1 MSDSMKDMAE
11 ALEDEDLEDL
21 GAESLGGESEGSSD
35 SSGSG
40 EAFSFLKRIL
50 GAEPP
55 PKPVESYKDHALNF
69 TGKESI
75 AKILRGM
82 EGIAGNLN
90 RAVILIALG
99 LIELYQERTGKASK
113 SEGFQSESGELD
125 GRDPEHQ

>member
-1 MSDSMKDMAE
+1 MKDMAE

-21 GAESLGGESEGSSD
+21 GSETLEDGD
-35 SSGSG
+35 SSNSSETANNEMFSG
-40 EAFSFLKRIL
+40 LKRIL

-69 TGKESI
+69 SGKDSI

-99 LIELYQERTGKASK
+99 LIELYQEKTDKASK
-113 SEGFQSESGELD
+113 PEGFDTAKLGAEDE
-125 GRDPEHQ
+125 DPEHQ

>member
-21 GAESLGGESEGSSD
+21 GSESLGGETEGSSD

-40 EAFSFLKRIL
+40 QAFSSLKRIL

-69 TGKESI
+69 SGKESI

-99 LIELYQERTGKASK
+99 LIELYQEKTGKASK
-113 SEGFQSESGELD
+113 PEGFDTAKLGAEDE
-125 GRDPEHQ
+125 DPEHQ